1 VDDLKLW
8 FHVRDSGSGIAAD
21 KLVGLFQPYKQADIS
36 IAGRHGGTGLGLTIS
51 RQLARLLGGD
61 LTATSTPGSG
71 SSFMVE
77 IAAATEKDEG

>member
-36 IAGRHGGTGLGLTIS
+36 IAGRHGGHWAGPDDLAPTGPVAG
-51 RQLARLLGGD
+51 R
-61 LTATSTPGSG
+61 
-71 SSFMVE
+71 
-77 IAAATEKDEG
+77 

>member
-1 VDDLKLW
+1 
-8 FHVRDSGSGIAAD
+8 
-21 KLVGLFQPYKQADIS
+21 
-36 IAGRHGGTGLGLTIS
+36 
-51 RQLARLLGGD
+51 LLGGD